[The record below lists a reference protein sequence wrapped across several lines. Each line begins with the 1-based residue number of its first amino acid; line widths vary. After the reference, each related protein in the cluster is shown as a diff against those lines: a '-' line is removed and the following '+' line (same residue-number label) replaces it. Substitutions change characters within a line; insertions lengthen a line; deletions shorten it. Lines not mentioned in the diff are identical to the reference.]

1 MSYTLN
7 LTPDQVKI
15 ISKKYE
21 DYSIPHTNN
30 YTLFRAK
37 YKSCTLTIYKT
48 KTLLLQGSDDVLVY
62 NEVCKLL
69 DLKVTK
75 SIEKE
80 ILESIEFSSVGSDE
94 VGTGDFFGPI
104 VVASC
109 KVESNDISFL
119 TGLGVKDSKDLSD
132 EKILEIAPILMDK
145 LQYSIHILDNLKFN
159 YLTFKCKLN
168 MNRIKAI
175 MHNSVLRKLVS
186 KIDKYDEVIIDAFCS
201 SKKYF
206 EYLKDEPK
214 VLSTVKLI
222 EKAENKYLC
231 VACASIIARYTF
243 LKEFDKLSNEVGFE
257 VPKGAGPRVDAAIE
271 KLHHLKGLKYFYNVA
286 KCNFKNLDNYRL

>member
-1 MSYTLN
+1 MSYTLI
-7 LTPDQVKI
+7 LTPEQVKI
-15 ISKKYE
+15 ISKQYE
-21 DYSIPHTNN
+21 QFSIPHTNN

-48 KTLLLQGSDDVLVY
+48 RTLLLQGTNDNEVY
-62 NEVCKLL
+62 NDVCKLL
-69 DLKVTK
+69 DLKVVK

-80 ILESIEFSSVGSDE
+80 LLESIEFSSVGSDE

-109 KVESNDISFL
+109 KVKSNDIEFL
-119 TGLGVKDSKDLSD
+119 NGLGVKDSKELSD
-132 EKILEIAPILMDK
+132 DKILEIAPIIMDK
-145 LQYSIHILDNLKFN
+145 MQHSIHILDNLKFN
-159 YLTFKCKLN
+159 YLTFKCNIN
-168 MNRIKAI
+168 MNKIKAI
-175 MHNSVLRKLVS
+175 MHNSVLRKLIS

-201 SKKYF
+201 PKKYF

-271 KLHHLKGLKYFYNVA
+271 KLYHLKGLKYFYNVA
-286 KCNFKNLDNYRL
+286 KCNFKNLDAYK

>member
-1 MSYTLN
+1 MSYTLI
-7 LTPDQVKI
+7 LTPEQVNI
-15 ISKKYE
+15 ISKQYE
-21 DYSIPHTNN
+21 QFSIPHTNN

-48 KTLLLQGSDDVLVY
+48 RTLLLQGTNDNEVY
-62 NEVCKLL
+62 NDVCKLL
-69 DLKVTK
+69 DLKVVK

-80 ILESIEFSSVGSDE
+80 LLESIEFSSVGSDE

-109 KVESNDISFL
+109 KVKSNDIEFL
-119 TGLGVKDSKDLSD
+119 NGLGVKDSKELSD
-132 EKILEIAPILMDK
+132 DKILEIAPIIMDK
-145 LQYSIHILDNLKFN
+145 MQHSIHILDNLKFN
-159 YLTFKCKLN
+159 YLTFKCNIN
-168 MNRIKAI
+168 MNKIKAI
-175 MHNSVLRKLVS
+175 MHNSVLRKLIS

-201 SKKYF
+201 PKKYF

-222 EKAENKYLC
+222 EKSENKYLC

-271 KLHHLKGLKYFYNVA
+271 KLYHLKGLKYFYNVA
-286 KCNFKNLDNYRL
+286 KCNIKNLHAYK

>member
-1 MSYTLN
+1 MSYTLI
-7 LTPDQVKI
+7 LTPEQVKI
-15 ISKKYE
+15 ISKQYE
-21 DYSIPHTNN
+21 QFSIPHTNN

-48 KTLLLQGSDDVLVY
+48 RTLLLQGTNDNEVY
-62 NEVCKLL
+62 NDVCKLL
-69 DLKVTK
+69 DLKVVK

-80 ILESIEFSSVGSDE
+80 LLESIEFSSVGSDE

-109 KVESNDISFL
+109 KVKSNDIEFL
-119 TGLGVKDSKDLSD
+119 NGLGVKDSKELSD
-132 EKILEIAPILMDK
+132 DKILEIAPIIMDK
-145 LQYSIHILDNLKFN
+145 MQHSIHILDNLKFN
-159 YLTFKCKLN
+159 YLTFKCNIN
-168 MNRIKAI
+168 MNKIKAI
-175 MHNSVLRKLVS
+175 MHNSVLRKLIS

-201 SKKYF
+201 PKKYF

-271 KLHHLKGLKYFYNVA
+271 KLYHLKGLKYFYNVA
-286 KCNFKNLDNYRL
+286 KCNFKNLDPYK